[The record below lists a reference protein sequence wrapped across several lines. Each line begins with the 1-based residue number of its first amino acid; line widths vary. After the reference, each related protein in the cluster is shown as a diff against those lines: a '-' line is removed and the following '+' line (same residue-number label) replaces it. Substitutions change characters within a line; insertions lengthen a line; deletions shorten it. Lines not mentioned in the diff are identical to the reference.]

1 MSFVLLPAL
10 IPDIPKVYDAY
21 FAAFKGDPMG
31 EIMLNI
37 LFPGGITEEFRK
49 AHTAGTLSYWHT
61 SGVQYTVKCV
71 DTDSGEIV
79 GMALADVYLHERS
92 ESERQKPVVSW
103 LQGEEKER
111 AEKVLYPLWEIREK
125 LWGARRH
132 IYCHV
137 IAIDP
142 RHQGRKAGAAI
153 LRWARDMCDQLRLP
167 LYFEASPSTYKMYE
181 KMGFETINET
191 VMHKA
196 ELLGTK
202 EDIQVPLMVRMPA
215 CAGGQ
220 TFMEWRANGYP
231 AWPEKE
237 SRGVEV
243 PNGQSAQAM
252 SQSSM
257 QSAQPTLLCRST
269 CSHHLSVAG
278 AASTATVGVST
289 KAKNLQLIT
298 STAES
303 VKFAC
308 EKNKLKNLQI
318 LQSAGEP
325 ADLTREE
332 KEFREK
338 NLQIV
343 TSTGEAV
350 RFARQKNKAKKGNA
364 AIEAVAAGKS
374 KEGSG
379 NDDQGKG
386 KGKA

>member
-111 AEKVLYPLWEIREK
+111 AEKVLHPLWEIREK

-252 SQSSM
+252 SQ
-257 QSAQPTLLCRST
+257 T
-269 CSHHLSVAG
+269 
-278 AASTATVGVST
+278 TATVGVST

-298 STAES
+298 STAGS
-303 VKFAC
+303 VKFAR